1 MSINLNVKTDYSY
14 LFSSLNSSTSSNN
27 GYAFSGINLSDY
39 ASIKNG
45 SYGKLLK
52 AYYAETDSSASDIN
66 SSVKNT
72 ASKYSYKEE
81 EAKKQNLNDVQSAA
95 KEVGNSAA
103 ALMERGSKSV
113 FKNKDMEEVYTAV
126 ADFAKDYNAL
136 LDKVEDSKSDKVTK
150 AAEKLADVME
160 GYEDK
165 LKEMG
170 ITIGEDQ
177 KLTVNKKT
185 FMKADFEKVKDLW
198 NGSNS
203 LSYLASTRATS
214 LSNTAYSESNSS
226 SLYTANGTYASQ
238 AVGSVINGYF

>member
-14 LFSSLNSSTSSNN
+14 LFSSLNSSTSNNN

-52 AYYAETDSSASDIN
+52 AYYAETDSSASDTN

-177 KLTVNKKT
+177 KLDRK
-185 FMKADFEKVKDLW
+185 
-198 NGSNS
+198 
-203 LSYLASTRATS
+203 
-214 LSNTAYSESNSS
+214 
-226 SLYTANGTYASQ
+226 
-238 AVGSVINGYF
+238 SVV

>member
-136 LDKVEDSKSDKVTK
+136 LDKVEDSKSDKVIK

-214 LSNTAYSESNSS
+214 LSNTAYSESNSF